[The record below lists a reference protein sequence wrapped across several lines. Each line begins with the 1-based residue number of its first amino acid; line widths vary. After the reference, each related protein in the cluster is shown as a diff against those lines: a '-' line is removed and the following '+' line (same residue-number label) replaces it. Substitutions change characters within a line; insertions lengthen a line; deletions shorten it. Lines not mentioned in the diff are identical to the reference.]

1 MLEDQIDKLASLM
14 KDEDLKK
21 YAGEGFWDLM
31 QAVIFSDPV
40 SAIGA
45 TKNAIELAVHMPT
58 YLFWDKMRRYLTGT
72 FYCFE
77 DQVKMA
83 AKFNGD
89 NKEYNKFVKR
99 LIQLLDQLDD
109 DQKVDYFAALTRAF
123 LLTDLDRYL
132 FFKLSKYLDICIP
145 EELEFIRELP
155 YDYRSDNTAMISS
168 LYQYGLFT
176 VQSSTERYANFV
188 LSDYGR
194 ALKQNCL
201 NFDESLNDKR
211 IVTYDDIAPLVIPE
225 AISDEEFSEMLDNDF
240 QAAN

>member
-1 MLEDQIDKLASLM
+1 MLEDQINKLAALI

-58 YLFWDKMRRYLTGT
+58 YLFWNKMKRYLTGT
-72 FYCFE
+72 FYSYG

-83 AKFNGD
+83 AKFNDD
-89 NKEYNKFVKR
+89 NKKYNKFVKR
-99 LIQLLDQLDD
+99 LIHLLDQLDD
-109 DQKVDYFAALTRAF
+109 DQKVDCFASLTRAF
-123 LLTDLDRYL
+123 LLTDLDIYL

-155 YDYRSDNTAMISS
+155 YDYRSDNTARISS

-176 VQSSTERYANFV
+176 VQSPTERYANFV

>member
-21 YAGEGFWDLM
+21 YAGEGFWNLM

-40 SAIGA
+40 SAAGA
-45 TKNAIELAVHMPT
+45 IKNAIELAVHMPT
-58 YLFWDKMRRYLTGT
+58 YLFWNKMKRYLTGT
-72 FYCFE
+72 FYSYG

-83 AKFNGD
+83 AKFNDD
-89 NKEYNKFVKR
+89 NKKYNKFVKR
-99 LIQLLDQLDD
+99 LIHLLDQLDD
-109 DQKVDYFAALTRAF
+109 DQKVDYFASLTRAF
-123 LLTDLDRYL
+123 LLTDLDIYL

-176 VQSSTERYANFV
+176 VQSPTERYANFV

>member
-1 MLEDQIDKLASLM
+1 MLEDQINKLAALM

-21 YAGEGFWDLM
+21 YAGDGFWDLM

-40 SAIGA
+40 LAVGA
-45 TKNAIELAVHMPT
+45 AKNAVEIAVHMPT
-58 YLFWDKMRRYLTGT
+58 YLFWYKMKRYLTGT
-72 FYCFE
+72 FHCYG
-77 DQVKMA
+77 DQVRMA

-89 NKEYNKFVKR
+89 NKDYYKFVKR
-99 LIQLLDQLDD
+99 LIHLLDQLDD

-123 LLTDLDRYL
+123 LLTDLDNYL
-132 FFKLSKYLDICIP
+132 FFKLSKYLEMCIP

-176 VQSSTERYANFV
+176 VQSPTERYANFV
-188 LSDYGR
+188 LSDYGK

-201 NFDESLNDKR
+201 NFDERLNEKR
-211 IVTYDDIAPLVIPE
+211 IVTYDDLAPLAIPE
-225 AISDEEFSEMLDNDF
+225 AVSNEEVSEMLDNVF
-240 QAAN
+240 RAEN

>member
-40 SAIGA
+40 SAVGA

-58 YLFWDKMRRYLTGT
+58 YLFWNKMKRYLTGT
-72 FYCFE
+72 FYSYG

-83 AKFNGD
+83 AKFNDD
-89 NKEYNKFVKR
+89 NKKYNKFVKR
-99 LIQLLDQLDD
+99 LIHLLDQLDD
-109 DQKVDYFAALTRAF
+109 DQKVDCFASLTRAF
-123 LLTDLDRYL
+123 LLTDLDIYL

-155 YDYRSDNTAMISS
+155 YDYRSDNTARISS

-176 VQSSTERYANFV
+176 VQSPTERYANFV

>member
-58 YLFWDKMRRYLTGT
+58 YLFWNKMKRYLPGT
-72 FYCFE
+72 FYYYG

-83 AKFNGD
+83 AKFNDD
-89 NKEYNKFVKR
+89 NKKYNKFVKR
-99 LIQLLDQLDD
+99 LIHFLNQLDD
-109 DQKVDYFAALTRAF
+109 DQKVDYFASLTRAF
-123 LLTDLDRYL
+123 LLTDLDIYL

-176 VQSSTERYANFV
+176 VQSPTERYANFV

>member
-1 MLEDQIDKLASLM
+1 MLEDQINKLAALM

-21 YAGEGFWDLM
+21 CAGDGFWDLM

-40 SAIGA
+40 LAVGA
-45 TKNAIELAVHMPT
+45 AKNAIEIAVHMPT
-58 YLFWDKMRRYLTGT
+58 YLFWYKMKRYLTGT
-72 FYCFE
+72 FHCYG
-77 DQVKMA
+77 DQVRMA

-89 NKEYNKFVKR
+89 NKDYYKFVKR
-99 LIQLLDQLDD
+99 LIHLLDQLDD

-123 LLTDLDRYL
+123 LLTDLDKYL
-132 FFKLSKYLDICIP
+132 FFKLSKYLEMCIP

-176 VQSSTERYANFV
+176 VQSPTQLSANFV
-188 LSDYGR
+188 LSDFGK

-201 NFDESLNDKR
+201 NFNDELTAKR
-211 IVTYDDIAPLVIPE
+211 IAAFDEVSPLNILETASNE
-225 AISDEEFSEMLDNDF
+225 AIEEMLNTL
-240 QAAN
+240 

>member
-1 MLEDQIDKLASLM
+1 M

-21 YAGEGFWDLM
+21 YAGECFWDLM

-40 SAIGA
+40 LAIGA

-58 YLFWDKMRRYLTGT
+58 YLFWNKMKRYLTGT

-99 LIQLLDQLDD
+99 LIHLLDQLDD
-109 DQKVDYFAALTRAF
+109 DQKVDYFASLTRAF
-123 LLTDLDRYL
+123 LLTDLDIYL

-145 EELEFIRELP
+145 EELEFIRDLP

-168 LYQYGLFT
+168 LYQYGLLM
-176 VQSSTERYANFV
+176 VQSPTERYANFV

-201 NFDESLNDKR
+201 NFDESLKDKR
-211 IVTYDDIAPLVIPE
+211 IVTFDDIAPCVILE
-225 AISDEEFSEMLDNDF
+225 VVSDEEFNEMLGNVF
-240 QAAN
+240 RAGN

>member
-1 MLEDQIDKLASLM
+1 MLENQINKLAALI

-21 YAGEGFWDLM
+21 YAGDGFWDLM

-58 YLFWDKMRRYLTGT
+58 YLFWNKMKRYLTGT

-132 FFKLSKYLDICIP
+132 YFKLSKYLDICIP

-176 VQSSTERYANFV
+176 VQSPTQLSANFV
-188 LSDYGR
+188 LSDFGK

-201 NFDESLNDKR
+201 NFNEALTVKR
-211 IVTYDDIAPLVIPE
+211 IVDIDEVSPLNISE
-225 AISDEEFSEMLDNDF
+225 AISNEAIDKMLGTI
-240 QAAN
+240 

>member
-1 MLEDQIDKLASLM
+1 MLEDQINKLAALI

-40 SAIGA
+40 SAVGA

-58 YLFWDKMRRYLTGT
+58 YLFWNKMKRYLTGT
-72 FYCFE
+72 FYSYG

-83 AKFNGD
+83 AKFNDD
-89 NKEYNKFVKR
+89 NKKYNKFVKR
-99 LIQLLDQLDD
+99 LIHLLDQLDD
-109 DQKVDYFAALTRAF
+109 DQKVDCFASLTRAF
-123 LLTDLDRYL
+123 LLTDLDIYL

-155 YDYRSDNTAMISS
+155 YDYRSDNTARISS

-176 VQSSTERYANFV
+176 VQSPTERYANFV